1 MLNRREG
8 MQAAALT
15 ALSYARVLGANER
28 MQLGL
33 IGAGEH
39 GRYVTSIFQKTDQI
53 DLRPVCDV
61 FGERA
66 QQAVADA
73 PGARPF
79 ADHRRLLD
87 TKDLDAVLIAARR
100 PRQQLRLPGRHATG
114 PRYSLP
120 GSPRTIR
127 PIRHA
132 RQDLACRMR
141 PAWRRG

>member
-1 MLNRREG
+1 MMGAAMLTRREG

-33 IGAGEH
+33 IGAGER

-53 DLRPVCDV
+53 DLRAVCDV

-100 PRQQLRLPGRHATG
+100 PRTSSAKPNEQALDVVKWRRVAVPVIWAARA
-114 PRYSLP
+114 RRAP
-120 GSPRTIR
+120 GSF
-127 PIRHA
+127 
-132 RQDLACRMR
+132 
-141 PAWRRG
+141 